1 MTDRA
6 SPTRTATAFAKTV
19 VFLLLTFVLA
29 LTVAWFSTAAVCL
42 SSMRLQLRLA
52 DFTCG
57 HNAIYPLGLF
67 FVILLP
73 ISGFALAGLLGRL
86 WRMRLRGGPSNNRW
100 RGP

>member
-1 MTDRA
+1 MPDA
-6 SPTRTATAFAKTV
+6 SPKRTAIAFAKAAT
-19 VFLLLTFVLA
+19 FLLLVCVLA
-29 LTVAWFSTAAVCL
+29 LTLAWFSSAAVCL

-57 HNAIYPLGLF
+57 HNAIYPLALF

-73 ISGFALAGLLGRL
+73 TLGFALAAVLDRFS
-86 WRMRLRGGPSNNRW
+86 RTRIRGGPSNNRW